1 MPLQSYLLADD
12 SSGITNSGP
21 LTVTDDDDQLFSS
34 EVLVIASMLIPAGK
48 ALLASTLTGS
58 NSRAF

>member
-1 MPLQSYLLADD
+1 VPLQSYLLADD
-12 SSGITNSGP
+12 SSRISYFTP

-48 ALLASTLTGS
+48 AVLASTLTS
-58 NSRAF
+58 

>member
-34 EVLVIASMLIPAGK
+34 EVLANATLLIPVGI
-48 ALLASTLTGS
+48 AL
-58 NSRAF
+58 